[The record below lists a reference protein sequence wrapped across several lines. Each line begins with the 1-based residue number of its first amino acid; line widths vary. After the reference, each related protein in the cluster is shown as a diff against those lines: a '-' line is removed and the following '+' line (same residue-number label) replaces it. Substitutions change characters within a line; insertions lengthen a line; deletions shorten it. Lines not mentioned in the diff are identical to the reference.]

1 MSRSNNKAPVKG
13 AATKLA
19 CPGNRVQP
27 SNKPKTSTTAGKKND
42 YLAEEDDYFEDGL
55 YEDFGASVEGDDLN
69 SDFQQQQQT
78 ELSHKN
84 GENVM
89 TEEEKRAEA
98 PIKWDSA
105 EISFDH
111 VFDLSELVRN
121 TGKGGIT
128 LAKEGK
134 LELSVANG
142 LLGLE
147 YRSHNPDFAKEEKSF
162 STKDMKKKNGNSLSS
177 QNNTTLGDIVK
188 SVKLVGFKMTGYEGN
203 VRIHLKSIPK
213 FQEEGHAGETEHVN
227 SVIMPHMWQTKTSH
241 TIELCNRTITNSM
254 MHFQKR
260 FPGMTPENLMAD
272 VQRAKGDRFL
282 VPLSNP
288 IVALINRDKAAVT
301 DEEGIVF
308 DGEYKNPSLSAT
320 GQVLIPK
327 HLVKQYKPETLDA
340 MKKGMSYANI
350 SDQRFEVA
358 FELPCPSH
366 LTTLHEE
373 FTKTEGKD
381 GRQFLGWADTPYK
394 ANPMALA
401 NALPVIKSKDQLFKD
416 PSSQALRLQGKF
428 IVYYKR
434 QTNEMAEDL

>member
-1 MSRSNNKAPVKG
+1 MSRSNNRQPVKQ
-13 AATKLA
+13 TKLA
-19 CPGNRVQP
+19 CPGNRMPNKGKIQP
-27 SNKPKTSTTAGKKND
+27 VSKKTND
-42 YLAEEDDYFEDGL
+42 YVDDEDYFEEGVYD
-55 YEDFGASVEGDDLN
+55 DFTASVEGDDLN
-69 SDFQQQQQT
+69 GDFQQQT
-78 ELSHKN
+78 DLGHNAAS
-84 GENVM
+84 ENVM

-128 LAKEGK
+128 LAKNGQ
-134 LELSVANG
+134 LEMSVANE

-147 YRSHNPDFAKEEKSF
+147 YRSHNPDFLQAIKEEKSL
-162 STKDMKKKNGNSLSS
+162 SAKDMKKKSSLAS

-203 VRIHLKSIPK
+203 VRVHLKSIPK

-241 TIELCNRTITNSM
+241 TIDLFNRTITNSM

-301 DEEGIVF
+301 DEEGIVL
-308 DGEYKNPSLSAT
+308 DGQYKNPSLLAT

-358 FELPCPSH
+358 FELPLPSH
-366 LTTLHEE
+366 LKALNDE
-373 FTKTEGKD
+373 FTDTSGLS

-401 NALPVIKSKDQLFKD
+401 SSLPVIKSKDALFKE
-416 PSSQALRLQGKF
+416 PGSQALRLQGKF

-434 QTNEMAEDL
+434 QTNEIAEDL

>member
-1 MSRSNNKAPVKG
+1 MSRSNNNKAPVKQ
-13 AATKLA
+13 TKLA

-27 SNKPKTSTTAGKKND
+27 TNKPKTQAISKKND
-42 YLAEEDDYFEDGL
+42 YVDEEEDYFEEGVYD
-55 YEDFGASVEGDDLN
+55 DFGASIEGDDLN
-69 SDFQQQQQT
+69 SDFQQKT
-78 ELSHKN
+78 ELSQN
-84 GENVM
+84 GGSENVM

-105 EISFDH
+105 EIYFDH

-121 TGKGGIT
+121 AHKGGIT
-128 LAKEGK
+128 LSKEGK
-134 LELSVANG
+134 LEMSVANG

-147 YRSHNPDFAKEEKSF
+147 YRSHNPDFLQATKEEKSF
-162 STKDMKKKNGNSLSS
+162 SAKDTKKKNALSS
-177 QNNTTLGDIVK
+177 QNSTMLGDIVK
-188 SVKLVGFKMTGYEGN
+188 SVKLVGFKMTGYDGT

-213 FQEEGHAGETEHVN
+213 FQEEGHGQETEHVN
-227 SVIMPHMWQTKTSH
+227 ALIMPHMWQTNTSH
-241 TIELCNRTITNSM
+241 SIEIFNRTITNSM

-260 FPGMTPENLMAD
+260 FPGMTPENLMAE

-301 DEEGIVF
+301 DEEGIVLN
-308 DGEYKNPSLSAT
+308 GEYKNPSLVAT

-373 FTKTEGKD
+373 FEKTEGKD

-401 NALPVIKSKDQLFKD
+401 SALPVIKSKDQLFKE
-416 PSSQALRLQGKF
+416 PGSQALRLQGKF

-434 QTNEMAEDL
+434 QTNEVAEDL